1 MLEDPEVEKSWNGV
15 TAREKISV
23 GCASAMVC
31 VWRYCFDCQQVSVL
45 QLWNTAILSTPTIVT
60 RGYGFAGYRLRRIS
74 MYDVVVLM
82 VGQSQKVDTYLALGR
97 AVTCETTK
105 SGILKMAAMADTY
118 WKS

>member
-15 TAREKISV
+15 TAREKMSV

-45 QLWNTAILSTPTIVT
+45 QFCNTAIPSPPTIVT
-60 RGYGFAGYRLRRIS
+60 KGYEFAGCRLRRIS

-82 VGQSQKVDTYLALGR
+82 VGQSQKLTLISR
-97 AVTCETTK
+97 
-105 SGILKMAAMADTY
+105 
-118 WKS
+118 